1 MNMPAQAYDQY
12 KKTSVETISPA
23 RLLLMLFDGALKNL
37 RIAEKALLDKDHN
50 GAHQNLVKTQD
61 IITEL
66 MATLNMDYDIAR
78 NLYTLYDYL
87 YDRLVQAN
95 INKDIEAVQEV
106 YGFMTELREAFG
118 QAASQLGSS
127 GPQTAKPLREMSIKG

>member
-1 MNMPAQAYDQY
+1 MPAQAYDQY

-37 RIAEKALLDKDHN
+37 RITEKALLDKDYN
-50 GAHQNLVKTQD
+50 ATHQNLLKTQD

-66 MATLNMDYDIAR
+66 MATLNMDYEIAR
-78 NLYTLYDYL
+78 NLYSLYDYL

-95 INKDIEAVQEV
+95 ISKDIEAVREV
-106 YGFMTELREAFG
+106 HGFMTELREAFG

-127 GPQTAKPLREMSIKG
+127 GSQTSPGPLREMSIKG